1 MEIKLASSLFERLM
15 ETLKNVD
22 SRLDHYAI
30 DEQVSEYWAKIFG
43 IVDYILLFVYQC
55 VNIGGLVLLML
66 QNKE

>member
-1 MEIKLASSLFERLM
+1 M